1 MKKTITIGTRKSL
14 LALWQ
19 SNYIKSCLEKEYPDC
34 EVRLQKIVTK
44 GDKILDVPLSKI
56 GGKGLFTKEIET
68 ALLDGEV
75 DLAVHSLKDMPTKL
89 PDGLCL
95 TAITERAV
103 VGDAFV
109 SNKYNTFA
117 EMPAGAVLGTSSLRR
132 KAQLLAKRP
141 DLDIRD
147 LRGNVDTR
155 LHKLDEGQYDAV
167 ILAAAGLTRLGYGDR
182 IKETLPCDFC
192 IPAVGQG
199 ALAIECRT
207 DNTEV
212 RAMLEFLNHPATK
225 SCTDAER
232 AFLGLV
238 EGGCQVPI
246 GVHADVTENDRMHVT
261 AIIASL
267 DGSTL
272 LRDEIDGDAADAIA
286 LGQTLGKR
294 MLDNGG
300 KDNITAI
307 VCDSLR

>member
-1 MKKTITIGTRKSL
+1 MKITITIGTRKSL

-19 SNYIKSCLEKEYPDC
+19 SNYIKSRLETQYPDC

-109 SNKYNTFA
+109 SNKYNRFA

-155 LHKLDEGQYDAV
+155 LHKLDEGQYDAI
-167 ILAAAGLTRLGYGDR
+167 ILAAAGLTRLGYAER
-182 IKETLPCDFC
+182 IKETLPCEFC

-207 DNTEV
+207 DNKEV

-225 SCTDAER
+225 RCTDAER

-246 GVHADVTENDRMHVT
+246 GVHAEAEGNRMHIV

-272 LRDEIDGDAADAIA
+272 LRDEIDGDVVDAVA
-286 LGQTLGKR
+286 LGQKLGRR
-294 MLDNGG
+294 MLANGG
-300 KDNITAI
+300 KVILDEI
-307 VCDSLR
+307 L

>member
-1 MKKTITIGTRKSL
+1 MKKIITIGTRKSL

-19 SNYIKSCLEKEYPDC
+19 SNYIKDCLEKKYPDC

-68 ALLDGEV
+68 ALLEGEV

-95 TAITERAV
+95 TAITRRAV

-109 SNKYNTFA
+109 SNKYRTFA

-132 KAQLLAKRP
+132 KAQLLARRP

-155 LHKLDEGQYDAV
+155 LRKLDDGQYDAI

-199 ALAIECRT
+199 ALAIECRS

-212 RAMLEFLNHPATK
+212 RNLLEFLNHPETK

-246 GVHADVTENDRMHVT
+246 GVHADIVNDTMHIT

-272 LRDEIDGDAADAIA
+272 IRDEIDGDPADAIV
-286 LGQTLGKR
+286 LGKTLGNR
-294 MLDNGG
+294 MLEKGG
-300 KDNITAI
+300 REILDAI
-307 VCDSLR
+307 L

>member
-1 MKKTITIGTRKSL
+1 MKKIITIGTRKSL

-19 SNYIKSCLEKEYPDC
+19 SNYIKDCLEKKYPDC

-68 ALLDGEV
+68 ALLEGEV

-95 TAITERAV
+95 TAITRRAV

-109 SNKYNTFA
+109 SNKYRTFA

-132 KAQLLAKRP
+132 KAQLLARRP

-155 LHKLDEGQYDAV
+155 LRKLDDGQYDAI
-167 ILAAAGLTRLGYGDR
+167 ILAAAGLTRLGYADR
-182 IKETLPCDFC
+182 IRETLPCEFC

-199 ALAIECRT
+199 ALAIECRS

-212 RAMLEFLNHPATK
+212 RNLLEFLNHPETK

-246 GVHADVTENDRMHVT
+246 GVHADIANDTMHIT

-272 LRDEIDGDAADAIA
+272 IRDEIDGNPADAIVLGKA
-286 LGQTLGKR
+286 LGNR
-294 MLDNGG
+294 MLEKGG
-300 KDNITAI
+300 REILDAI
-307 VCDSLR
+307 L

>member
-1 MKKTITIGTRKSL
+1 MKKIITIGTRKSL

-19 SNYIKSCLEKEYPDC
+19 SNYIKSCLEAQYPDC

-109 SNKYNTFA
+109 SNKYNRFA

-155 LHKLDEGQYDAV
+155 LHKLDEGQYDAI
-167 ILAAAGLTRLGYGDR
+167 ILAAAGLTRLGYADR

-192 IPAVGQG
+192 IPADGQG

-207 DNTEV
+207 DNKEV
-212 RAMLEFLNHPATK
+212 RALLEFLNHPATK

-246 GVHADVTENDRMHVT
+246 GVHANTQGTKMHVT

-272 LRDEIDGDAADAIA
+272 LRDEIEGDVVEAVS

-294 MLDNGG
+294 MLENGG
-300 KDNITAI
+300 KAI
-307 VCDSLR
+307 LDEIL

>member
-1 MKKTITIGTRKSL
+1 MKKIITIGTRKSL

-19 SNYIKSCLEKEYPDC
+19 SNYIKDCLEKQYPDC

-68 ALLDGEV
+68 ALLEGEV

-95 TAITERAV
+95 TAITRRAV

-109 SNKYNTFA
+109 SNKYRTFA

-132 KAQLLAKRP
+132 KAQLLARRP

-155 LHKLDEGQYDAV
+155 LRKLDDGQYDAI
-167 ILAAAGLTRLGYGDR
+167 ILAAAGLTRLGYADR
-182 IKETLPCDFC
+182 IRETLPCDFC

-199 ALAIECRT
+199 ALAIECRS

-212 RAMLEFLNHPATK
+212 RNLLEFLNHPETK

-246 GVHADVTENDRMHVT
+246 GVHADIANDTMHIT

-272 LRDEIDGDAADAIA
+272 IRDEIDGNPADAIV
-286 LGQTLGKR
+286 LGKTLGNR
-294 MLDNGG
+294 MLEKGG
-300 KDNITAI
+300 REILDAI
-307 VCDSLR
+307 L

>member
-68 ALLDGEV
+68 TLLDGEV

-109 SNKYNTFA
+109 SNKYNAFA

-155 LHKLDEGQYDAV
+155 LHKLDEGQYDAI

-207 DNTEV
+207 DNKEV

-246 GVHADVTENDRMHVT
+246 GVHADIIENGKMHVT

-272 LRDEIDGDAADAIA
+272 LRDEIDGDAANAVA

-300 KDNITAI
+300 RKILDEI
-307 VCDSLR
+307 L

>member
-1 MKKTITIGTRKSL
+1 MKKIITIGTRKSL

-19 SNYIKSCLEKEYPDC
+19 SNYIKDCLEKQYPDC

-68 ALLDGEV
+68 ALLEGEV

-95 TAITERAV
+95 TAITRRAV

-109 SNKYNTFA
+109 SNKYRTFA

-132 KAQLLAKRP
+132 KAQLLARRP

-155 LHKLDEGQYDAV
+155 LRKLDDGQYDAI
-167 ILAAAGLTRLGYGDR
+167 ILAAAGLTRLGYADR
-182 IKETLPCDFC
+182 IRETLPCEFC

-199 ALAIECRT
+199 ALAIECRS

-212 RAMLEFLNHPATK
+212 RNLLEFLNHPETK

-246 GVHADVTENDRMHVT
+246 GVHADIANDTMHIT

-272 LRDEIDGDAADAIA
+272 IRDEINGNPADAIV
-286 LGQTLGKR
+286 LGKTLGNR
-294 MLDNGG
+294 MLEKGG
-300 KDNITAI
+300 REILDAI
-307 VCDSLR
+307 L

>member
-1 MKKTITIGTRKSL
+1 MKKIITIGTRKSL

-109 SNKYNTFA
+109 SNQYNTFA

-155 LHKLDEGQYDAV
+155 LHKLDEGQYDAI
-167 ILAAAGLTRLGYGDR
+167 ILAAAGLTRLGYAER

-207 DNTEV
+207 DNKEV

-246 GVHADVTENDRMHVT
+246 GVHADVTAEDRMHIV

-272 LRDEIDGDAADAIA
+272 LRDEIDGNVTDAVA
-286 LGQTLGKR
+286 LGQNLGKR
-294 MLDNGG
+294 MLENGG
-300 KDNITAI
+300 KAI
-307 VCDSLR
+307 LAEIL

>member
-167 ILAAAGLTRLGYGDR
+167 ILA
-182 IKETLPCDFC
+182 
-192 IPAVGQG
+192 
-199 ALAIECRT
+199 IECRT

-246 GVHADVTENDRMHVT
+246 GVHADVMENDRMHVT

-272 LRDEIDGDAADAIA
+272 LRDEIDGDEANAVV

-300 KDNITAI
+300 KAI
-307 VCDSLR
+307 LDEIL

>member
-1 MKKTITIGTRKSL
+1 M
-14 LALWQ
+14 
-19 SNYIKSCLEKEYPDC
+19 
-34 EVRLQKIVTK
+34 TK

-68 ALLDGEV
+68 ALLEGEV

-95 TAITERAV
+95 TAITRRAV

-109 SNKYNTFA
+109 SNKYHTFA

-132 KAQLLAKRP
+132 KAQLLARRP

-155 LHKLDEGQYDAV
+155 LRKLDDGQYDAI
-167 ILAAAGLTRLGYGDR
+167 ILAAAGLTRLGYADR
-182 IKETLPCDFC
+182 IRETLPCEFC

-199 ALAIECRT
+199 ALAIECRS

-212 RAMLEFLNHPATK
+212 RNLLKFLNHPETK

-246 GVHADVTENDRMHVT
+246 GVHADIANDTMHIT

-272 LRDEIDGDAADAIA
+272 IRDEIDGDPADAIV
-286 LGQTLGKR
+286 LGKTLGNR
-294 MLDNGG
+294 MLEKGG
-300 KDNITAI
+300 REILDAI
-307 VCDSLR
+307 L

>member
-1 MKKTITIGTRKSL
+1 MKKIITIGTRKSL

-19 SNYIKSCLEKEYPDC
+19 SNYIKSCLEAQYPDC
-34 EVRLQKIVTK
+34 EVRLQKIFTK

-155 LHKLDEGQYDAV
+155 LHKLDEGQYDAI
-167 ILAAAGLTRLGYGDR
+167 ILAAAGLTRLGYADR

-207 DNTEV
+207 DNKEV
-212 RAMLEFLNHPATK
+212 RFMLEFLNHPATK

-246 GVHADVTENDRMHVT
+246 GVHADVIENNKMHVT

-272 LRDEIDGDAADAIA
+272 LRDEIEGPVDDAVA
-286 LGQTLGKR
+286 LGQSLGRR

-300 KDNITAI
+300 KAI
-307 VCDSLR
+307 LDEIL

>member
-34 EVRLQKIVTK
+34 EVRLQKSVTK
-44 GDKILDVPLSKI
+44 GDKIRDVPLSKI

-155 LHKLDEGQYDAV
+155 LRKLDEGQYDAI
-167 ILAAAGLTRLGYGDR
+167 ILAAAGLTRLGYAER

-207 DNTEV
+207 DNKEV

-246 GVHADVTENDRMHVT
+246 GVHADVTAEDRMHIV

-272 LRDEIDGDAADAIA
+272 LRDEIDGNVTDAVA
-286 LGQTLGKR
+286 LGQNLGKR
-294 MLDNGG
+294 MLENGG
-300 KDNITAI
+300 KAI
-307 VCDSLR
+307 LAEIL

>member
-1 MKKTITIGTRKSL
+1 MKKIITIGTRKSL

-19 SNYIKSCLEKEYPDC
+19 SNYIKDCLEKKYPDC

-68 ALLDGEV
+68 ALLEGEV

-95 TAITERAV
+95 TAITRRAV

-109 SNKYNTFA
+109 SNKYRTFA

-132 KAQLLAKRP
+132 KAQLLARRP

-155 LHKLDEGQYDAV
+155 LRKLDDGQYDAI

-192 IPAVGQG
+192 IPAVVQG
-199 ALAIECRT
+199 VLVIEVRS

-212 RAMLEFLNHPATK
+212 RAVVEFLKHPETE

-246 GVHADVTENDRMHVT
+246 GVHADIANDTMHIT

-272 LRDEIDGDAADAIA
+272 IRDEIDGDPADAIV
-286 LGQTLGKR
+286 LGKTLGNR
-294 MLDNGG
+294 MLEKGG
-300 KDNITAI
+300 REILDAI
-307 VCDSLR
+307 L

>member
-89 PDGLCL
+89 PD
-95 TAITERAV
+95 ITERAV

-246 GVHADVTENDRMHVT
+246 GVHADVMENDRMHVT

-272 LRDEIDGDAADAIA
+272 LRDEIDGDAADAVA

-300 KDNITAI
+300 KAI
-307 VCDSLR
+307 LDEIL

>member
-1 MKKTITIGTRKSL
+1 MKKIITIGTRKSL

-19 SNYIKSCLEKEYPDC
+19 SNYIKDCLEKQYPDC

-68 ALLDGEV
+68 ALLEGEV

-95 TAITERAV
+95 TAITRRAV

-109 SNKYNTFA
+109 SNKYRTFA

-132 KAQLLAKRP
+132 KAQLLARRP

-155 LHKLDEGQYDAV
+155 LRKLDDGQYDAI
-167 ILAAAGLTRLGYGDR
+167 ILAAAGLTRLGYADR
-182 IKETLPCDFC
+182 IRETLPCEFC

-199 ALAIECRT
+199 ALAIECRS

-212 RAMLEFLNHPATK
+212 RNLLEFLNHPETK

-246 GVHADVTENDRMHVT
+246 GVHADIANDTMHIT

-272 LRDEIDGDAADAIA
+272 IRDEIDGNPADAIV
-286 LGQTLGKR
+286 LGKTLGNR
-294 MLDNGG
+294 MLETGG
-300 KDNITAI
+300 REILDAI
-307 VCDSLR
+307 L

>member
-19 SNYIKSCLEKEYPDC
+19 SNYIKSCLEKEYPGC

-68 ALLDGEV
+68 ALLDGEA

-109 SNKYNTFA
+109 SNKYNSFA

-155 LHKLDEGQYDAV
+155 LHKLDEGQYDAI
-167 ILAAAGLTRLGYGDR
+167 ILAAAGLTRLGYADR

-207 DNTEV
+207 DNKEV

-246 GVHADVTENDRMHVT
+246 GVHADTEGTKMRVT

-272 LRDEIDGDAADAIA
+272 LRDEIEGDVTDAVA
-286 LGQTLGKR
+286 LGQALGRR

-300 KDNITAI
+300 KAI
-307 VCDSLR
+307 LDEIL

>member
-1 MKKTITIGTRKSL
+1 MKRTITIGTRKSL

-19 SNYIKSCLEKEYPDC
+19 SNYIKSCLEKQYPDC
-34 EVRLQKIVTK
+34 EVCLQKIVTK

-89 PDGLCL
+89 PEGLCL

-132 KAQLLAKRP
+132 KAQLLAKLP

-155 LHKLDEGQYDAV
+155 LHKLDEGQYDAI
-167 ILAAAGLTRLGYGDR
+167 ILAAAGLTRLGYADR

-207 DNTEV
+207 DNQEV

-246 GVHADVTENDRMHVT
+246 GVHADVITDDKMHIT

-272 LRDEIDGDAADAIA
+272 LRDEIDGDVKDAVA
-286 LGQTLGKR
+286 LGQALGKR

-300 KDNITAI
+300 KAI
-307 VCDSLR
+307 LDEIL

>member
-109 SNKYNTFA
+109 SNKFNSFA
-117 EMPAGAVLGTSSLRR
+117 ELPAGAVLGTSSLRR

-167 ILAAAGLTRLGYGDR
+167 ILAAAGLTRLGYADR

-207 DNTEV
+207 DNKEV

-246 GVHADVTENDRMHVT
+246 GVHADVTDDKMHVT

-272 LRDEIDGDAADAIA
+272 LRDEIDGDAADAVA
-286 LGQTLGKR
+286 LGQTLGRR
-294 MLDNGG
+294 MLKNGG
-300 KDNITAI
+300 KAI
-307 VCDSLR
+307 LDEIL

>member
-1 MKKTITIGTRKSL
+1 MKKIITIGTRKSL

-19 SNYIKSCLEKEYPDC
+19 SNYIKDCLEKQYPDC

-68 ALLDGEV
+68 ALLEGEV

-95 TAITERAV
+95 TAITRRAV

-109 SNKYNTFA
+109 SNKYRTFA

-132 KAQLLAKRP
+132 KAQLLARRP

-155 LHKLDEGQYDAV
+155 LRKLDDGQYDAI
-167 ILAAAGLTRLGYGDR
+167 ILAAAGLTRLGYADR
-182 IKETLPCDFC
+182 IRETLPCDFC

-199 ALAIECRT
+199 ALAIECRS

-212 RAMLEFLNHPATK
+212 RNLLEFLNHPETK

-246 GVHADVTENDRMHVT
+246 GVHADIANDTMHIT

-272 LRDEIDGDAADAIA
+272 IRDEIDGNPADAIV
-286 LGQTLGKR
+286 LGKTLGNR
-294 MLDNGG
+294 MLETGG
-300 KDNITAI
+300 REILDAI
-307 VCDSLR
+307 L

>member
-1 MKKTITIGTRKSL
+1 M
-14 LALWQ
+14 
-19 SNYIKSCLEKEYPDC
+19 
-34 EVRLQKIVTK
+34 
-44 GDKILDVPLSKI
+44 
-56 GGKGLFTKEIET
+56 
-68 ALLDGEV
+68 
-75 DLAVHSLKDMPTKL
+75 
-89 PDGLCL
+89 
-95 TAITERAV
+95 
-103 VGDAFV
+103 
-109 SNKYNTFA
+109 
-117 EMPAGAVLGTSSLRR
+117 
-132 KAQLLAKRP
+132 
-141 DLDIRD
+141 
-147 LRGNVDTR
+147 DTR
-155 LHKLDEGQYDAV
+155 LHKLDEGQYDAI

-207 DNTEV
+207 DNKEV

-246 GVHADVTENDRMHVT
+246 GVHADIIENGKMHVT

-272 LRDEIDGDAADAIA
+272 LRDEIDGDAANAVA

-300 KDNITAI
+300 KEILDEI
-307 VCDSLR
+307 L

>member
-1 MKKTITIGTRKSL
+1 MKKIITIGTRKSL

-19 SNYIKSCLEKEYPDC
+19 SNYIKDCLEKQYPDC

-68 ALLDGEV
+68 ALLEGEV

-95 TAITERAV
+95 TAITRRAV

-109 SNKYNTFA
+109 SNKYRTFA

-132 KAQLLAKRP
+132 KAQLLARRP

-155 LHKLDEGQYDAV
+155 LRKLDDGQYDAI
-167 ILAAAGLTRLGYGDR
+167 ILAAAGLTRLGYADR
-182 IKETLPCDFC
+182 IRETLPCEFC

-199 ALAIECRT
+199 ALAIECRS

-212 RAMLEFLNHPATK
+212 RNLLEFLNHPETK

-246 GVHADVTENDRMHVT
+246 GVHADIANDTMHIT

-272 LRDEIDGDAADAIA
+272 IRDEIDGNPADAIV
-286 LGQTLGKR
+286 LGKTLGNR
-294 MLDNGG
+294 MLEKGG
-300 KDNITAI
+300 REILDAI
-307 VCDSLR
+307 L

>member
-1 MKKTITIGTRKSL
+1 MTKKVITIGTRKSL

-19 SNYIKSCLEKEYPDC
+19 SNYIKSRLENKYPDC

-68 ALLDGEV
+68 ALLEGEA

-89 PDGLCL
+89 PEGLCL

-109 SNKYNTFA
+109 SNKYNRFA
-117 EMPAGAVLGTSSLRR
+117 ELPAGAVLGTSSLRR

-155 LHKLDEGQYDAV
+155 LRKLDEGQYDAV
-167 ILAAAGLTRLGYGDR
+167 ILAAAGLTRLGYADR

-199 ALAIECRT
+199 ALAIECRA
-207 DNTEV
+207 DNKEV
-212 RAMLEFLNHPATK
+212 RTMLEFLNHPATK

-246 GVHADVTENDRMHVT
+246 GVHADAEEDKMHIT

-272 LRDEIDGDAADAIA
+272 LRDEIDGDVKDAVA

-294 MLDNGG
+294 MLENGG
-300 KDNITAI
+300 KAI
-307 VCDSLR
+307 LDEIL